1 MRRSQELEIRLRE
14 WAEEYPNSRY
24 ESLGYPSKSSVHTMM
39 IYKGPAPAGLNPRG
53 LKDKT
58 PADEVEEAVC
68 SLEKQRDGFR
78 AAQVLRLEYRS
89 GDMDVSDKLR
99 RLKRIGIGM
108 SRALFY
114 DELWVARVHV
124 AAWLRIPASVELP
137 GAA

>member
-1 MRRSQELEIRLRE
+1 MRRSQELEIRLKE
-14 WAEEYPNSRY
+14 WADEYPNSRY
-24 ESLGYPSKSSVHTMM
+24 ENIGYPSKSSIHTLMTFH
-39 IYKGPAPAGLNPRG
+39 GPAPTGLNPRG

-58 PADEVEEAVC
+58 PADEVEEAVR

-89 GDMDVSDKLR
+89 NDMDMEEKLRKLR
-99 RLKRIGIGM
+99 RIGLGM
-108 SRALFY
+108 SRARFY

-124 AAWLRIPASVELP
+124 AAWLRISASVELP